1 MTVRNSF
8 SSVGGW
14 AASLNA
20 PTLPWALGEPALQS
34 TPGFPR
40 TVAQRASASK
50 LFAVLNNVKGIGRD
64 DLGALLERMFRNPL
78 KDGWFNARTEDA
90 RSIRDEFSR
99 LLGGALVLDVRSV
112 KWRGQERV
120 EKCSGTVPS
129 ANGSAGKTRAS
140 TCAWQTRMRV
150 SVRRGNGRH
159 GPLPVD

>member
-14 AASLNA
+14 AASLNT

-129 ANGSAGKTRAS
+129 ANCVFWSNS
-140 TCAWQTRMRV
+140 PRV
-150 SVRRGNGRH
+150 LPANLPPVPISKQP
-159 GPLPVD
+159 PLMVQWRQL